1 MAVIKGVMHNKR
13 NYYRILH
20 VQFDAPPAVIKASYR
35 TIMQKL
41 RAHPDLGGEQWNAS
55 LINEARKVLLDPA
68 LRAAYDLQLRETNAA
83 EANAATD
90 PSSDWIHA
98 QSDVG
103 GRPKHQTQH
112 DSTQSERADDTAR
125 YATSCKSEL
134 KPETLIPNLRSQC
147 PFCDCPIPQNPYKS
161 AEYSTTHRCARCE
174 APLKKVDTHWLVK
187 RDESRK
193 INRTDLDQLVNVWD
207 TWPSNSSFEAS
218 VCDWSTSGC
227 CIQTEHAIE
236 NGKVILL
243 RSPAFDA
250 IATVRYQSPE
260 TFYGLEFL
268 TLEVNMSP
276 GTVFVSSA

>member
-1 MAVIKGVMHNKR
+1 MHNKR

-41 RAHPDLGGEQWNAS
+41 RAHPDLGGEEWNAS

-83 EANAATD
+83 AD
-90 PSSDWIHA
+90 PNSDRMHA
-98 QSDVG
+98 QSAAG
-103 GRPKHQTQH
+103 GRPQPQH

-134 KPETLIPNLRSQC
+134 KPETLIPNLRSRC
-147 PFCDCPIPQNPYKS
+147 PFCDCPIPQNPYS
-161 AEYSTTHRCARCE
+161 STEYSTAHRCARCE
-174 APLKKVDTHWLVK
+174 APLKKVDNHWLVK
-187 RDESRK
+187 RNESRK
-193 INRTDLDQLVNVWD
+193 INRTDLDQLVSVWNK
-207 TWPSNSSFEAS
+207 WPINYSFEAS

-227 CIQTEHAIE
+227 CIQMEHTIKT
-236 NGKVILL
+236 GTVILL
-243 RSPAFDA
+243 RSPTFDA
-250 IATVRYQSPE
+250 IATVRYESPE

-276 GTVFVSSA
+276 GSVFVSSA

>member
-1 MAVIKGVMHNKR
+1 MHNKR

-41 RAHPDLGGEQWNAS
+41 RAHPDLGGEEWNAS

-68 LRAAYDLQLRETNAA
+68 LRAAYDRQLRD
-83 EANAATD
+83 ANAATE
-90 PSSDWIHA
+90 PSSDRKHT
-98 QSDVG
+98 QSNAG
-103 GRPKHQTQH
+103 GRPQPQPHPQH

-125 YATSCKSEL
+125 HASGSSKSEL
-134 KPETLIPNLRSQC
+134 KAETLIPNLRLRC
-147 PFCDCPIPQNPYKS
+147 PFCDCPIPQNPS
-161 AEYSTTHRCARCE
+161 RTAEYSTAHRCARCE
-174 APLKKVDTHWLVK
+174 APLKKVENLWLTTHK
-187 RDESRK
+187 ESRK
-193 INRTDLDQLVNVWD
+193 INRTEFDQLVNVWNK
-207 TWPSNSSFEAS
+207 WPSSSSFEAS

-227 CIQTEHAIE
+227 CIQMEQAIKI
-236 NGKVILL
+236 GTVILL
-243 RSPAFDA
+243 RSPVFDA